1 MCGIVGLID
10 FNDKKIKD
18 NIDSMLNRIY
28 LRGPD
33 GEGRYS
39 ENGIE
44 LAMRRLSIIDLEGGT
59 QPFYSNNNMVIAFQ
73 NGEIYNFIELK
84 KELESFGYVFNSHSD
99 TEILA
104 HGYSQWGMTELLKR
118 LEGMYA
124 IAIYDKTLNKLF
136 LARDRFGEKP
146 LYYSI
151 DKENKRFTY
160 SSDLR
165 AIKDINWVDKSL
177 SKTALSR
184 YLMLGFTTGENSIIE
199 SVKKVLP
206 SHFIS
211 VSLDSFDIKNECYYL
226 PNLFTNKKN
235 RDDKSELIDRL
246 NHSIDLRLRSD
257 VPVGVFL
264 SGGIDSS
271 LIASLVSKKN
281 TNIDTFS
288 IGFHSDKYD
297 ESKYAKEVAEYI
309 GSNHHHFMFDEDNF
323 VELLPIVVNELDEP
337 LADQACLPTYWLSK
351 EARKYVTVVLS
362 GEGGDEVFG
371 GYSYYSQFE
380 KENKLSKLVK
390 NEVNITPSGFPL
402 LMSMDSC
409 KNFMNEKFYDETKYE
424 NELFDWL
431 NSASNSTQK
440 SMATDLTTW
449 LPDNLLVKLDRMA
462 MANSLEGRTPYLC
475 HKLVDFS
482 YSLNK
487 EEWIKDDEYKVLLR
501 EIGKD
506 YLPKSIFNRPKQG
519 FVLPMDSWLIKWFKR
534 TDVKEFFSSRE
545 IKELN
550 TQKIIEWVINELKQ
564 PTFNQRLVFSLVM
577 LYEWYGINFKGI
589 R

>member
-59 QPFYSNNNMVIAFQ
+59 QPFYSKNNMVIAFQ

-184 YLMLGFTTGENSIIE
+184 YLMLGFTTGENSII
-199 SVKKVLP
+199 
-206 SHFIS
+206 
-211 VSLDSFDIKNECYYL
+211 
-226 PNLFTNKKN
+226 
-235 RDDKSELIDRL
+235 
-246 NHSIDLRLRSD
+246 
-257 VPVGVFL
+257 
-264 SGGIDSS
+264 
-271 LIASLVSKKN
+271 
-281 TNIDTFS
+281 
-288 IGFHSDKYD
+288 
-297 ESKYAKEVAEYI
+297 
-309 GSNHHHFMFDEDNF
+309 
-323 VELLPIVVNELDEP
+323 
-337 LADQACLPTYWLSK
+337 
-351 EARKYVTVVLS
+351 
-362 GEGGDEVFG
+362 
-371 GYSYYSQFE
+371 
-380 KENKLSKLVK
+380 
-390 NEVNITPSGFPL
+390 
-402 LMSMDSC
+402 
-409 KNFMNEKFYDETKYE
+409 
-424 NELFDWL
+424 
-431 NSASNSTQK
+431 
-440 SMATDLTTW
+440 
-449 LPDNLLVKLDRMA
+449 
-462 MANSLEGRTPYLC
+462 
-475 HKLVDFS
+475 
-482 YSLNK
+482 
-487 EEWIKDDEYKVLLR
+487 
-501 EIGKD
+501 
-506 YLPKSIFNRPKQG
+506 
-519 FVLPMDSWLIKWFKR
+519 
-534 TDVKEFFSSRE
+534 
-545 IKELN
+545 
-550 TQKIIEWVINELKQ
+550 
-564 PTFNQRLVFSLVM
+564 
-577 LYEWYGINFKGI
+577 
-589 R
+589 